1 MDAITYGSLF
11 LILGSTRLSV
21 LTCCISENPGKH
33 GFLSAD
39 AETQEELKD
48 YLLYEEDGHIGLFV
62 MLGEAIKPLFYG
74 TVTCMEVKAQGGRCV
89 LHLEALTESYQMDLT
104 VRNRSFQDVAMT
116 SHQLIQKILD
126 PYSQS
131 QFVGSD
137 CQGNEWWMEQKS
149 WLEERNS
156 TICFLPYTEQTSST
170 QILKLIEKNII

>member
-62 MLGEAIKPLFYG
+62 MLGETIKPLFYG

-89 LHLEALTESYQMDLT
+89 LHLEALTESYQMHRILPAI
-104 VRNRSFQDVAMT
+104 RSFQN
-116 SHQLIQKILD
+116 SLWESLIRSGYREILLWFMHADIPLKIRRCRELIN
-126 PYSQS
+126 YKVQR
-131 QFVGSD
+131 GL
-137 CQGNEWWMEQKS
+137 QG
-149 WLEERNS
+149 L
-156 TICFLPYTEQTSST
+156 
-170 QILKLIEKNII
+170 

>member
-62 MLGEAIKPLFYG
+62 MLGETIKPLFYG

-104 VRNRSFQDVAMT
+104 VRNRSFQDVAR
-116 SHQLIQKILD
+116 I
-126 PYSQS
+126 
-131 QFVGSD
+131 
-137 CQGNEWWMEQKS
+137 GN
-149 WLEERNS
+149 
-156 TICFLPYTEQTSST
+156 F
-170 QILKLIEKNII
+170 

>member
-62 MLGEAIKPLFYG
+62 MLGETIKPLFYG
-74 TVTCMEVKAQGGRCV
+74 TVTCTEDNPSVPPAS
-89 LHLEALTESYQMDLT
+89 LHLRKGIRASRD
-104 VRNRSFQDVAMT
+104 F
-116 SHQLIQKILD
+116 H
-126 PYSQS
+126 
-131 QFVGSD
+131 
-137 CQGNEWWMEQKS
+137 
-149 WLEERNS
+149 
-156 TICFLPYTEQTSST
+156 
-170 QILKLIEKNII
+170 

>member
-62 MLGEAIKPLFYG
+62 MLGETIKPLFYG

-89 LHLEALTESYQMDLT
+89 LHDLPPVNSKDIGAL
-104 VRNRSFQDVAMT
+104 FA
-116 SHQLIQKILD
+116 K
-126 PYSQS
+126 
-131 QFVGSD
+131 SD
-137 CQGNEWWMEQKS
+137 S
-149 WLEERNS
+149 VLHRR
-156 TICFLPYTEQTSST
+156 
-170 QILKLIEKNII
+170 

>member
-62 MLGEAIKPLFYG
+62 MLGETIKPLFYG

-89 LHLEALTESYQMDLT
+89 LHLEALTEDGSYSKEPIFSGRSHDLPP
-104 VRNRSFQDVAMT
+104 VNSKDIGALFA
-116 SHQLIQKILD
+116 K
-126 PYSQS
+126 
-131 QFVGSD
+131 SD
-137 CQGNEWWMEQKS
+137 S
-149 WLEERNS
+149 VLHRR
-156 TICFLPYTEQTSST
+156 
-170 QILKLIEKNII
+170 